1 METVIRLEWSV
12 WRLNIE
18 PTAVKEGK
26 TVVGVCFYEQSMCL
40 YRLLNL
46 TILSKAKITNMSPA
60 KKTDI
65 NATPKKG
72 VQLKFK
78 SNKDVP
84 KTSLSPKKL
93 GNNSSVIIIGSAFGL
108 VFARTTHPTKP
119 GEDAY
124 TYDAKRML
132 IENPEK
138 AASLNCINVRLLV
151 IIKFMIPSLFS
162 CNLFP
167 SFYL

>member
-1 METVIRLEWSV
+1 
-12 WRLNIE
+12 
-18 PTAVKEGK
+18 
-26 TVVGVCFYEQSMCL
+26 
-40 YRLLNL
+40 
-46 TILSKAKITNMSPA
+46 MSPA
-60 KKTDI
+60 KKTDS
-65 NATPKKG
+65 NSTPKKG

-138 AASLNCINVRLLV
+138 AATLNCINVMLLV

>member
-1 METVIRLEWSV
+1 MKKSD
-12 WRLNIE
+12 
-18 PTAVKEGK
+18 P
-26 TVVGVCFYEQSMCL
+26 
-40 YRLLNL
+40 NL
-46 TILSKAKITNMSPA
+46 
-60 KKTDI
+60 
-65 NATPKKG
+65 TPKKD

-78 SNKDVP
+78 KNKDIP

-93 GNNSSVIIIGSAFGL
+93 GNNSNVIIFGSGFGL

-138 AASLNCINVRLLV
+138 AATLNCINVRVLCRT
-151 IIKFMIPSLFS
+151 KFWIH
-162 CNLFP
+162 
-167 SFYL
+167 

>member
-1 METVIRLEWSV
+1 
-12 WRLNIE
+12 
-18 PTAVKEGK
+18 
-26 TVVGVCFYEQSMCL
+26 
-40 YRLLNL
+40 
-46 TILSKAKITNMSPA
+46 MSPA
-60 KKTDI
+60 KKTDS
-65 NATPKKG
+65 NSTPKKG

-138 AASLNCINVRLLV
+138 AATLNCINVRLLV

-162 CNLFP
+162 FNLFP

>member
-1 METVIRLEWSV
+1 
-12 WRLNIE
+12 
-18 PTAVKEGK
+18 
-26 TVVGVCFYEQSMCL
+26 
-40 YRLLNL
+40 
-46 TILSKAKITNMSPA
+46 MSPM

-65 NATPKKG
+65 TTTPKKG

-78 SNKDVP
+78 KHKDVP

-138 AASLNCINVRLLV
+138 AATLNCINVRALVVLIFYLFMIFVLIVFILLV
-151 IIKFMIPSLFS
+151 DFRLLTGEKKAQLTPLRFKQADTIPR
-162 CNLFP
+162 CM
-167 SFYL
+167 YLN